1 MDVSKKLEID
11 HLLSRKPKQLS
22 LGQQQRVAI
31 AKALIKKPD
40 IYLFD
45 ESLSNLDPLVKIE
58 LKKLIKQ
65 IKEEYNASM
74 IFVTHDVN
82 DALYLADKV
91 IIMDNGKIVAEGDI
105 KEIIKNSKNEFVKDF
120 LLIKDE

>member
-1 MDVSKKLEID
+1 
-11 HLLSRKPKQLS
+11 
-22 LGQQQRVAI
+22 
-31 AKALIKKPD
+31 
-40 IYLFD
+40 
-45 ESLSNLDPLVKIE
+45 
-58 LKKLIKQ
+58 
-65 IKEEYNASM
+65 M

-91 IIMDNGKIVAEGDI
+91 IIMNNGKIVADGDI